1 MKKINVAL
9 VGHKFMGRTHTHAI
23 TDAPIFFDLGVEI
36 NKKIICANE
45 DSVFDV
51 AKRWGWEK
59 AVLDWREIIEDKEID
74 SVSIAAPSKVHA
86 EIAIA
91 AAKAGK
97 HVFCEK
103 PLALDM
109 EDAEAMVKAVEEAGV
124 VNMVGFN
131 FRRVPALCLAKQL
144 IEEGVL
150 GELYHFRAIWSQDW
164 LTDPK
169 FPIAW
174 RLKKALAGYG
184 THGDLGAHLID
195 IARFLVG
202 DIDEVCCVQKTFNK
216 MRPVAVFED
225 GLYAEAGE
233 DMAEVDVDDASQMLA
248 TFKDKNMMAYFE
260 STRNGTGH
268 KNQNRIEV
276 AGSKGAIIWDEEKL
290 NELEYYNDGD
300 PAHVRGFR
308 RVMVGEAIHPYMAN
322 WFPVGHIIG
331 YGDTFVNEYYN
342 YFTAIKNGEGV
353 TPNFRDGLM
362 VQKVLDA
369 AEQSAIE
376 RKWKKVQY

>member
-1 MKKINVAL
+1 MS
-9 VGHKFMGRTHTHAI
+9 GR
-23 TDAPIFFDLGVEI
+23 
-36 NKKIICANE
+36 
-45 DSVFDV
+45 
-51 AKRWGWEK
+51 
-59 AVLDWREIIEDKEID
+59 
-74 SVSIAAPSKVHA
+74 
-86 EIAIA
+86 
-91 AAKAGK
+91 
-97 HVFCEK
+97 
-103 PLALDM
+103 
-109 EDAEAMVKAVEEAGV
+109 V
-124 VNMVGFN
+124 VPFQGN
-131 FRRVPALCLAKQL
+131 R
-144 IEEGVL
+144 
-150 GELYHFRAIWSQDW
+150 SQDW

-276 AGSKGAIIWDEEKL
+276 AGSKGAIIWDEENL
-290 NELEYYNDGD
+290 TSSNTTTMEIL
-300 PAHVRGFR
+300 H
-308 RVMVGEAIHPYMAN
+308 M
-322 WFPVGHIIG
+322 
-331 YGDTFVNEYYN
+331 
-342 YFTAIKNGEGV
+342 
-353 TPNFRDGLM
+353 
-362 VQKVLDA
+362 
-369 AEQSAIE
+369 
-376 RKWKKVQY
+376 